1 MPRQLTISNYAL
13 EQITHA
19 ANWFEEER
27 DGLGG
32 IFVED
37 LFETMEFIKA
47 NPLACQ
53 IRYKAFR
60 VKFLNRFSFG
70 VHYKVE
76 MESIVVMAVFHT
88 SQSDD
93 NWFT

>member
-1 MPRQLTISNYAL
+1 MSQLLTISKYAL
-13 EQITHA
+13 EQVTHA
-19 ANWFEEER
+19 ANWFDEEQ

-32 IFVED
+32 LFVED
-37 LFETMEFIKA
+37 LFEAIEFIKA

-70 VHYKVE
+70 IHYKIE
-76 MESIVVMAVFHT
+76 HEKIVVMAVFHT

-93 NWFT
+93 NWFK